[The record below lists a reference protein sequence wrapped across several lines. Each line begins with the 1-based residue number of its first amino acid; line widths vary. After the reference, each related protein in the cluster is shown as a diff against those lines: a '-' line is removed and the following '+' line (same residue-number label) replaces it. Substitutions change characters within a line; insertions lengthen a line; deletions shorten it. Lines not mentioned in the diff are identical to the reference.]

1 MRNSYAIYRVKS
13 RIRLILM
20 LIGVVGLIA
29 LVAFLFVYLIQREQP
44 QKTVLVSNVNTVS
57 VTSKEGT
64 SSAVPSSGTGSMDEA
79 AQLKDWRLI
88 LVNSTHKLPDNFDTR
103 EIVHAFDMDMDKRIV
118 QPYTDMYKAALLDKV
133 NLWISVAY
141 RSPEL
146 QTKLFNNEIANN
158 IKAGMS
164 SSSATAAAKKAV
176 AIPGYSEHHT
186 GLAMDL
192 NGVKP
197 SFDQTKEFAWLQK
210 HAADYGFILRY
221 PKNKESITKIMYEP
235 WHYRYVGPES
245 AKKMNQ
251 MGMCLEE
258 YVDYLKKNHL
268 D

>member
-57 VTSKEGT
+57 VTSKVGA
-64 SSAVPSSGTGSMDEA
+64 SSAVPSSGTGSIDEA

-88 LVNSTHKLPDNFDTR
+88 LVNSTHKLPSNFQPQLVKIDDK
-103 EIVHAFDMDMDKRIV
+103 VSMDKRI
-118 QPYTDMYKAALLDKV
+118 QQDYNNMCFAAHIEKV
-133 NLWISVAY
+133 SWWIAVAY
-141 RSPEL
+141 RSEDQQKGL
-146 QTKLFNNEIANN
+146 YNDEIAKNLRN
-158 IKAGMS
+158 GLS
-164 SSSATAAAKKAV
+164 SSSAIEGAKQLV
-176 AIPGYSEHHT
+176 QPPGYSEHHT

-192 NGVKP
+192 NEVTND
-197 SFDQTKEFAWLQK
+197 FDKTKAFAWLQK

-221 PKNKESITKIMYEP
+221 PKNKENITKISYEP
-235 WHYRYVGPES
+235 WHYRYVGPEN

-251 MGMCLEE
+251 LGMCLEE